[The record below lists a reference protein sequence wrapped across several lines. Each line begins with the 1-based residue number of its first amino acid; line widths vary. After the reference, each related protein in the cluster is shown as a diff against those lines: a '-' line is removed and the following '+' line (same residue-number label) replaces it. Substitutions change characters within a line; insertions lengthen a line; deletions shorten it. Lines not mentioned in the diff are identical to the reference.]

1 MTDFME
7 TVYNCA
13 SKILVEGILEND
25 GEYHCRTRYIEDELK
40 RLNETLD
47 QNTASRIDDLLCEQ
61 VAIGELREY
70 ASFRAGFRM
79 ALELTR

>member
-1 MTDFME
+1 MFDLFE
-7 TVYNCA
+7 TFYGSA
-13 SKILVEGILEND
+13 SKILVEGILEKD
-25 GEYHCRTRYIEDELK
+25 GEYHYRTRYIEDELK

-47 QNTASRIDDLLCEQ
+47 KNIASRIDDLLCEQ
-61 VAIGELREY
+61 VAIGEIREY